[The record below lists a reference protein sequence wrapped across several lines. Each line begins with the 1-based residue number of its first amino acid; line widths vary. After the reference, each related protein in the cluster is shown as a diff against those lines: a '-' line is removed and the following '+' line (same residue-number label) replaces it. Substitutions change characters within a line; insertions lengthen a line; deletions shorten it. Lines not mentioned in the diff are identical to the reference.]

1 MEVLKPSK
9 LNQLNNFIEGWYIN
23 PKMCDNLITYF
34 ENSPDKEKGGSLN
47 SKTNKIEY
55 SSRKIST
62 DLGIYHKHNK
72 NSQEVRDYC
81 DELFKVLEKY
91 KKKYKYCDINQEAWD
106 IAVPFNIQ
114 KYKPHEGFLD
124 FHCERNTGHG
134 GGSLRHLVFMTYL
147 NDVTDGGETE
157 FFYQKLKVK
166 PEKGLTLIWGAD
178 WTFTHKGVTSPT
190 QTKYITT
197 GWFNYK

>member
-1 MEVLKPSK
+1 MKEEKNI
-9 LNQLNNFIEGWYIN
+9 NQLNNFIEGWYIN
-23 PKMCDNLITYF
+23 PKVCDNLITYF

-91 KKKYKYCDINQEAWD
+91 KKKYKYCHINQEAWN
-106 IAVPFNIQ
+106 ISQPSFQQAMPTVPSWHIQQLCQLSVVFNMQCRPIYRL
-114 KYKPHEGFLD
+114 K
-124 FHCERNTGHG
+124 
-134 GGSLRHLVFMTYL
+134 
-147 NDVTDGGETE
+147 
-157 FFYQKLKVK
+157 FFCLM
-166 PEKGLTLIWGAD
+166 
-178 WTFTHKGVTSPT
+178 
-190 QTKYITT
+190 
-197 GWFNYK
+197 